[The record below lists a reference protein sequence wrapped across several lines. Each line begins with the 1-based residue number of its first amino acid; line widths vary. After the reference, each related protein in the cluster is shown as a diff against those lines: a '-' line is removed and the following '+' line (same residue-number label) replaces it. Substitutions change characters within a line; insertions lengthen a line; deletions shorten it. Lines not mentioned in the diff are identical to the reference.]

1 VLAHSDEVDVA
12 LREYSQNYEL
22 ERLSAVDRNILR
34 LAIHEMLFCA
44 DIPPVVSIN
53 EAIDI
58 AKKYGTEESGRF
70 VNGVLDRIKA
80 TLTRPERTAA
90 AATTTPPTSVE
101 LAEVSEEPS
110 ND

>member
-1 VLAHSDEVDVA
+1 
-12 LREYSQNYEL
+12 
-22 ERLSAVDRNILR
+22 
-34 LAIHEMLFCA
+34 MLFCPE
-44 DIPPVVSIN
+44 IPPVVSIN

-80 TLTRPERTAA
+80 TLKRPERTPSK
-90 AATTTPPTSVE
+90 TTKASSPEAEAEPTE
-101 LAEVSEEPS
+101 